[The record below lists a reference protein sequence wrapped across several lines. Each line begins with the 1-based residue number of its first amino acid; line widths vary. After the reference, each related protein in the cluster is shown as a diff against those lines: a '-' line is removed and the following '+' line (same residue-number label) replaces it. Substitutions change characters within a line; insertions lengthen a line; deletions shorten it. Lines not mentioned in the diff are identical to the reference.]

1 MRTNRIER
9 REHER
14 RKGRD
19 RRNSVDR
26 RKNKRETPERRK
38 EIRREDKKF
47 WTSRSMR
54 KYLFSKFD
62 DALYSRITDERT
74 RTKIVNYYIDQEYSN
89 QLNNV
94 NLYITIVM
102 SIVLVIGVLVYE
114 QMNKKKTVFRLKWIF
129 RFKK

>member
-1 MRTNRIER
+1 MFGKFSNKLSSEMNIEI
-9 REHER
+9 
-14 RKGRD
+14 D
-19 RRNSVDR
+19 RMNKKNNEMFVQITLHDFDR
-26 RKNKRETPERRK
+26 VRK

-114 QMNKKKTVFRLKWIF
+114 QMNKKKTVFRLK
-129 RFKK
+129 